1 MANGLDPIFN
11 FNTDA
16 SNPIQSNLDG
26 SLSQG
31 AINMGLGNT
40 FATDDPVKKSMSSS
54 QAELLG
60 AGLTSAVGGIG
71 SLAGGIAGM
80 VGQKGRKDAAETEM
94 QTALA
99 DLQKVKDTQPS
110 LSTPSEYYK
119 MVSQAYDQRLMQQR
133 LEDINRSLST
143 TTQAASQFGARGL
156 GAVMQASQQAQQAQR
171 QETLTQQRLQTE
183 ALGQLAGARE
193 RETRLKEVRSTR
205 DLDYAYDAKAL
216 AEARQAQVE
225 QQRIQNISNVV
236 GGVAGI
242 AGGVIGMGA
251 AFNDGGK
258 VAKRGVKVTKTPG
271 EFSHKRNPLHVV
283 NNGGK
288 KVAELTGGEYVFNPE
303 QSKKLMQLAK
313 DGDSQLHKYLFN
325 LLKKFEK

>member
-1 MANGLDPIFN
+1 
-11 FNTDA
+11 
-16 SNPIQSNLDG
+16 
-26 SLSQG
+26 
-31 AINMGLGNT
+31 
-40 FATDDPVKKSMSSS
+40 
-54 QAELLG
+54 
-60 AGLTSAVGGIG
+60 
-71 SLAGGIAGM
+71 
-80 VGQKGRKDAAETEM
+80 
-94 QTALA
+94 
-99 DLQKVKDTQPS
+99 
-110 LSTPSEYYK
+110 
-119 MVSQAYDQRLMQQR
+119 MVSEAYDQRLMQQR
-133 LEDINRSLST
+133 LEDINRSLAT

-156 GAVMQASQQAQQAQR
+156 GAVMQASQQAQKSQR
-171 QETLTQQRLQTE
+171 QEVLTQQRLQTE

-193 RETRLKEVRSTR
+193 RETRLKETRSTR

-225 QQRIQNISNVV
+225 QQRAQNIANVA
-236 GGVAGI
+236 GGIGGI
-242 AGGVIGMGA
+242 AGGMFGMGA
-251 AFNDGGK
+251 IGSSVGSLAGSLFDDGGK

-283 NNGGK
+283 DNGGE

>member
-1 MANGLDPIFN
+1 MAHQEGHEEDNQQNSGGGFS
-11 FNTDA
+11 F
-16 SNPIQSNLDG
+16 G
-26 SLSQG
+26 
-31 AINMGLGNT
+31 NMS
-40 FATDDPVKKSMSSS
+40 AS

-60 AGLTSAVGGIG
+60 TSLTSAVGGIG

-80 VGQKGRKDAAETEM
+80 VGQQDRKDAAEKEM

-133 LEDINRSLST
+133 LEDINRSLAT

-193 RETRLKEVRSTR
+193 RETRLKEARSTR
-205 DLDYAYDAKAL
+205 DFDYAYDAKAL

-242 AGGVIGMGA
+242 AGGAIGMGA
-251 AFNDGGK
+251 AAAGLENGGK
-258 VAKRGVKVTKTPG
+258 IAKRGVKVTKTPG

-283 NNGGK
+283 DNGGE

>member
-1 MANGLDPIFN
+1 MGVATNGEEDNSGGGFN
-11 FNTDA
+11 FGD
-16 SNPIQSNLDG
+16 
-26 SLSQG
+26 
-31 AINMGLGNT
+31 
-40 FATDDPVKKSMSSS
+40 MSAS

-60 AGLTSAVGGIG
+60 TGLTSAVGGIG

-80 VGQKGRKDAAETEM
+80 VGQKDRRAAAETEM

-110 LSTPSEYYK
+110 LSTPSEYYQ
-119 MVSQAYDQRLMQQR
+119 MVNQAYDQRLMQQR
-133 LEDINRSLST
+133 LEDINRSLAT

-156 GAVMQASQQAQQAQR
+156 GAVMQASQQAQKSQR

-193 RETRLKEVRSTR
+193 RETRLKETRSTR
-205 DLDYAYDAKAL
+205 DLDYAYDAKSL

-225 QQRIQNISNVV
+225 QQRVQNISNVI

-242 AGGVIGMGA
+242 AGGAIGMGA
-251 AFNDGGK
+251 AAGGFGNLLGLDPNRKKENGGK
-258 VAKRGVKVTKTPG
+258 IAKRGVKVTKTPG

-283 NNGGK
+283 DNGGE